1 MLRVVGIIELVQSW
15 KIDLIGLSGELLI
28 SEGLEFISEH
38 WNVRKQ
44 DEDGDV
50 VSALNTTEHE
60 VRDAL

>member
-1 MLRVVGIIELVQSW
+1 MLRVVGVIELVQSW
-15 KIDLIGLSGELLI
+15 KIDLIGPSGELFF
-28 SEGLEFISEH
+28 SERLEFISEH

-60 VRDAL
+60 VWDAL